1 MFSPAHLRAPGR
13 DRAILTGSLVA
24 IAGLAWLALWLW
36 EGSPYGHYLH
46 HEVVGGVSTS
56 VAVGAVAFTLGWT
69 LMIVAMMLPSSVPL
83 VVTFAALV
91 GRRDRPGRLIVLL
104 LLGYLLVWSA
114 FGFAAWAADRGV
126 HAAVD
131 ALPWLSAHPQL
142 ILGATLL
149 GAGLWQ
155 FSPLRD
161 RCLDECRSPL
171 GFVLNRW
178 RGVSERRE
186 ALAMGLAHGAF
197 CVGCCW
203 SLMLVMFG
211 VGISSLTAML
221 VLGAVTAIEK
231 NLPQGRRLTR
241 PLGVVLVL
249 AAVYTVAV

>member
-1 MFSPAHLRAPGR
+1 M
-13 DRAILTGSLVA
+13 
-24 IAGLAWLALWLW
+24 
-36 EGSPYGHYLH
+36 
-46 HEVVGGVSTS
+46 
-56 VAVGAVAFTLGWT
+56 
-69 LMIVAMMLPSSVPL
+69 
-83 VVTFAALV
+83 VTFAALV
-91 GRRDRPGRLIVLL
+91 GRRARPGRLVVLL
-104 LLGYLLVWSA
+104 LLGYLLVWGG
-114 FGFAAWAADRGV
+114 FGLAAWAADRGV

-131 ALPWLSAHPQL
+131 ALPWLAAHPQL

-186 ALAMGLAHGAF
+186 ALAMGMAHGAF

-221 VLGAVTAIEK
+221 ALGAVTAIEK

-249 AAVYTVAV
+249 AAVYVVAA

>member
-24 IAGLAWLALWLW
+24 IAGLAWLTLWLW
-36 EGSPYGHYLH
+36 EGSPYGYYLG
-46 HEVVGGVSTS
+46 HEGGDGVDTS
-56 VAVGAVAFTLGWT
+56 LALGATFFTLGWT

-83 VVTFAALV
+83 VVTFGALV
-91 GRRDRPGRLIVLL
+91 ARRARPVRLVGLL
-104 LLGYLLVWSA
+104 LTGYLLVWAA
-114 FGFAAWAADRGV
+114 FGFIAWAADRGV

-131 ALPWLSAHPQL
+131 ALPWLAANPQL

-149 GAGLWQ
+149 VAGLWQ

-171 GFVLNRW
+171 GFVMNRW

-186 ALAMGLAHGAF
+186 ALLMGIAHGAF

-221 VLGAVTAIEK
+221 VLGALTAVEK

-241 PLGVVLVL
+241 PLGVVLIL
-249 AAVYTVAV
+249 AAVYAVVA